1 MTQAAVDGEVEV
13 IARLV
18 VALADRYTVEREVGR
33 GGWATVF
40 LARRVV
46 TDAPVAVKVL
56 RPEFAR
62 LLGFHRFHREIALL
76 ARLTHPNILPLTE
89 SGQAGDLP
97 YYVMPYAAA
106 GSLRDRL
113 EREPQLPL
121 ADVLT
126 IVREVAAALDY
137 AHANYI
143 VHRDIKP
150 DNVLFVDGRAVVSD
164 FGIARAMDEAGGE
177 RLSSSGLVAGTPEYM
192 SPEQAAGERDLDG
205 RTDIYGLGCMTYE
218 MLAGCPPYC
227 GATLQAIIAR
237 RAYQPP
243 PLRVVRP
250 DVPPHVERGILA
262 ALARRREDRPETG
275 EALVTLLRG
284 AQRGVS

>member
-1 MTQAAVDGEVEV
+1 MTQAAVDVDVEV
-13 IARLV
+13 IARLL
-18 VALADRYTVEREVGR
+18 VALAGRYTLEREIGR

-40 LARRVV
+40 LARQVV
-46 TDAPVAVKVL
+46 TDASVAVKVL

-62 LLGFHRFHREIALL
+62 LLGADRFHREIALL
-76 ARLTHPNILPLTE
+76 ARLNHPNILPLTE

-237 RAYQPP
+237 RANPPP

-262 ALARRREDRPETG
+262 ALARRREDRPG
-275 EALVTLLRG
+275 SGSAFWQVLFAL
-284 AQRGVS
+284 S

>member
-1 MTQAAVDGEVEV
+1 MEVV
-13 IARLV
+13 TRLL
-18 VALADRYTVEREVGR
+18 VALADRYTLEREIGR
-33 GGWATVF
+33 GGWAMVF
-40 LARRVV
+40 LARRAV
-46 TDAPVAVKVL
+46 TDSWVAVKVL

-62 LLGFHRFHREIALL
+62 LLGAHRFHREIALL
-76 ARLTHPNILPLTE
+76 ARLNHPNVLPLTE

-121 ADVLT
+121 ADVVT
-126 IVREVAAALDY
+126 IVQEVAAALDY
-137 AHANYI
+137 AHANHI

-150 DNVLFVDGRAVVSD
+150 DNVLFMDGRAVVSD

-192 SPEQAAGERDLDG
+192 SPEQAAGQRDLDG

-218 MLAGCPPYC
+218 MLAGCPPFC
-227 GATLQAIIAR
+227 GATLQAIVAR
-237 RAYQPP
+237 RAHAPP

-250 DVPPHVERGILA
+250 DVPEHVEQAILA
-262 ALARRREDRPETG
+262 ALARRPEDRPWNG
-275 EALVTLLRG
+275 AGLVESLVR
-284 AQRGVS
+284 V